1 MNLTAELERI
11 AHQCDTLQRF
21 HTTHGEEKE
30 AVYFSGRAAGIR
42 KAILTI
48 LELERNQPEEGEQ

>member
-21 HTTHGEEKE
+21 HTSQGEESD
-30 AVYFSGRAAGIR
+30 ATYFSGRAAGIR

-48 LELERNQPEEGEQ
+48 RELEKNQPEEGK